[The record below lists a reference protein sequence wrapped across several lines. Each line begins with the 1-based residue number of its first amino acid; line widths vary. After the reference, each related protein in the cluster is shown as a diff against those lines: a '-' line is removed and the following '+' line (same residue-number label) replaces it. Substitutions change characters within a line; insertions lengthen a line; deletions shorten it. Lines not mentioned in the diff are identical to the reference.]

1 MTTTTRETLAQRLR
15 LGPLSPREATQVC
28 RALLA
33 SIETRPAPH
42 GAITADMIVLEQ
54 GRPVLL
60 PPAGSQ
66 PAASSEADLYA
77 VAGVLYQSVT
87 GRGWVAG
94 SDPAAADWTGVPRQL
109 RRVLTRALSPI
120 PGRRWRDAAAF
131 QRALWAPRPSH
142 QIWPA
147 VVIITLGVAII
158 LAAVFCKPLG
168 LCWER

>member
-15 LGPLSPREATQVC
+15 LGPLSPREATQLC

-42 GAITADMIVLEQ
+42 GAITADTIVLEQ
-54 GRPVLL
+54 GRPTLL
-60 PPAGSQ
+60 PSGAQ

-77 VAGVLYQSVT
+77 IAGVLYQSVT
-87 GRGWVAG
+87 GREWVAG
-94 SDPAAADWTGVPRQL
+94 AEPATADWAGVPRQL
-109 RRVLTRALSPI
+109 RRALIRALSPV
-120 PGRRWRDAAAF
+120 PGRRWQDAAAF
-131 QRALWAPRPSH
+131 QRALWVPRPSH

-147 VVIITLGVAII
+147 IVIITLGVAIV